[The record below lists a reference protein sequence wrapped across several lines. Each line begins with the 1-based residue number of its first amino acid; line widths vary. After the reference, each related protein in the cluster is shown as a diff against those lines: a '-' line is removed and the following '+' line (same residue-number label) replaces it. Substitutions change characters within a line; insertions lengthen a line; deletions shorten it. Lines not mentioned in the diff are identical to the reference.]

1 MMTTETV
8 NVQDE
13 KKSAFLGSL
22 SSAFQGAE
30 TYAAL
35 RKSAW
40 ATLNKFAIP
49 GTKTEA
55 WKYTRV
61 GKVINP
67 SWMKSHGNSQINLPE
82 IAIGGLRYV
91 FVDGLFRADLS
102 DELTYPGLNI
112 RRTGENAENNLLGT
126 LSNHQGDW
134 FEALNA
140 AFFNDGLVIEVDK
153 NAQIDR
159 PVHLVFFTSEE
170 NTASFSRNV
179 LSLQESSSLHV
190 FTHYIGSEHST
201 FSSVVTEAFVGKN
214 AALKIDK
221 IQEGNET
228 AFHHVDWTKQDRDS
242 RFDITTVTLKSSWV
256 RNDLNIRVAGE
267 NCHSSLT
274 GAYLPSGKEHVD
286 NHTMVDHM
294 VPNCES
300 DEKYKGIVRENATAV
315 FNGKVFVRPDAQKTN
330 AFQQNANIVLDD
342 TATMF
347 SKPELEIYADD
358 VKCSHGSTTGQF
370 DEEAVFYLRA
380 RGIGEVMARKLLVEA
395 FLADVIT
402 TLSDERLQ
410 TYCTE
415 KIQQLMHS

>member
-13 KKSAFLGSL
+13 KKAAFLSAL
-22 SSAFQGAE
+22 ASAFQPE
-30 TYAAL
+30 RSSYSSVRDAAHN
-35 RKSAW
+35 
-40 ATLNKFAIP
+40 TLDKFAIP

-61 GKVINP
+61 GKIVNH
-67 SWMKSHGNSQINLPE
+67 SWVKGSGATPTNLPE
-82 IAIGGLRYV
+82 IGVDGLRYV
-91 FVDGLFRADLS
+91 FIDGSFRPDLS
-102 DELTYPGLNI
+102 DDLSGQGINI
-112 RRTGENAENNLLGT
+112 RRIGDLNEPNLGA
-126 LSNHQGDW
+126 LSNHRGDW

-140 AFFNDGLVIEVDK
+140 AFFTDGLSIHVDR
-153 NAQIDR
+153 NTQAER
-159 PVHLVFFTSEE
+159 PIHLVFLSSED
-170 NTASFSRNV
+170 NTAAFIRNV
-179 LSLQESSSLHV
+179 INVGESASLQV
-190 FTHYIGSEHST
+190 FTHYIGSEKST
-201 FSSVVTEAFVGKN
+201 LSSVVTEAFIEKN
-214 AALKIDK
+214 GALKIDK
-221 IQEGNET
+221 IQEGNQS
-228 AFHHVDWTKQDRDS
+228 AFHHVNWIKQDRDS

-267 NCHSSLT
+267 NCHSSLSGT
-274 GAYLPSGKEHVD
+274 YLPGEKEHVD

-300 DEKYKGIVRENATAV
+300 DEKYKGIVRDNATAV

-342 TATMF
+342 NATMF

-395 FLADVIT
+395 FLADVID
-402 TLSDERLQ
+402 TLSDERLKE
-410 TYCTE
+410 YCTQ
-415 KIQQLMHS
+415 KIQQLMHP